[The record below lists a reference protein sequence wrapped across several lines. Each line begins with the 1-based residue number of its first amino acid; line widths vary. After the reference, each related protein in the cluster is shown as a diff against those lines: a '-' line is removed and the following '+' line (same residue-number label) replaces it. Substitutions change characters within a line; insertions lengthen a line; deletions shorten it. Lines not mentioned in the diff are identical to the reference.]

1 MELYQLEHFVAV
13 VEEHSFTRAAERVF
27 RTQGAVSVAVR
38 KLEEELRVP
47 LIVRDSHECALTDA
61 GHALLAYAR
70 RIIELRD
77 KMQRSMTDYRNLEAG
92 RVSIAA
98 HESAAEYLLRAPL
111 AAFHT
116 QHPTIRL
123 EARLCDGQ
131 EIAHLVFGREVD
143 LGFGIRQASLHGLS
157 SDVVHA
163 DPLVLVVGRDHRLGR
178 HRTVEIAALA
188 EERFFMHSR
197 HSPMT
202 VTVRQLF
209 ADHHV
214 PLNIAADLWN
224 FEIIKAFVRMGSGVA
239 IVPASVVQLDLESGS
254 LVAVR
259 VNELAYSRSIEVIHR
274 QDEALLPAP
283 AALLELLRLW
293 DWRHEC
299 RYGPAQPASPTDY
312 QAPARVAWL
321 DRKVVGSSGE

>member
-38 KLEEELRVP
+38 KLEEGLGVP
-47 LIVRDSHECALTDA
+47 LIVRDSHECELTEA

-70 RIIELRD
+70 RMIELRD
-77 KMQRSMTDYRNLEAG
+77 QMQRSMTDYRNLAAG

-116 QHPTIRL
+116 HHPTIRL
-123 EARLCDGQ
+123 EARLCDGH
-131 EIAHLVFGREVD
+131 EIAQLVFSREVD
-143 LGFGIRQASLHGLS
+143 LGFGIHQASLHGLCS
-157 SDVVHA
+157 EVVHT
-163 DPLVLVVGRDHRLGR
+163 DPLVLVVAPDHRLR
-178 HRTVEIAALA
+178 QHRAVEVAELA

-197 HSPMT
+197 HTPMT
-202 VTVRQLF
+202 IRVRQLF
-209 ADHHV
+209 SDRHV
-214 PLNIAADLWN
+214 PLNIAADLWS

-239 IVPASVVQLDLESGS
+239 IVPASVAQSDVESGS

-259 VNELAYSRSIEVIHR
+259 VNELVYGRSIEVIHR
-274 QDEALLPAP
+274 EDEAMLPAP

-293 DWRHEC
+293 NWRREYRYESALSEPTIEC
-299 RYGPAQPASPTDY
+299 PAPGGV
-312 QAPARVAWL
+312 ARLGRNLA
-321 DRKVVGSSGE
+321 GSSGD

>member
-38 KLEEELRVP
+38 KLEEELGVP
-47 LIVRDSHECALTDA
+47 LIVRDSHECAVTEA
-61 GHALLAYAR
+61 GHALLAHAR
-70 RIIELRD
+70 RMIELRD
-77 KMQRSMTDYRNLEAG
+77 KMQRGMTDYRNLAAG

-123 EARLCDGQ
+123 EARLCDGH
-131 EIAHLVFGREVD
+131 EIAHLVFDRQVD
-143 LGFGIRQASLHGLS
+143 LGFGIRQASLHGLCS
-157 SDVVHA
+157 EVVHT
-163 DPLVLVVGRDHRLGR
+163 DPLVLVVARDHRLSR
-178 HRTVEIAALA
+178 HRTVEIAELA
-188 EERFFMHSR
+188 EERFLMHSR
-197 HSPMT
+197 HTPMT
-202 VTVRQLF
+202 VTVRRLF
-209 ADHHV
+209 ANYHV

-224 FEIIKAFVRMGSGVA
+224 FEIIKAFVRIGSSVA
-239 IVPASVVQLDLESGS
+239 IVPASVAQSDVESGT

-259 VNELAYSRSIEVIHR
+259 VNELVYSRSIEVIHR
-274 QDEALLPAP
+274 EDEALLPAP

-293 DWRHEC
+293 DWRREC
-299 RYGPAQPASPTDY
+299 RYGPALSESPIDY
-312 QAPARVAWL
+312 RAPGRVARL
-321 DRKVVGSSGE
+321 DRKVAGSSGD